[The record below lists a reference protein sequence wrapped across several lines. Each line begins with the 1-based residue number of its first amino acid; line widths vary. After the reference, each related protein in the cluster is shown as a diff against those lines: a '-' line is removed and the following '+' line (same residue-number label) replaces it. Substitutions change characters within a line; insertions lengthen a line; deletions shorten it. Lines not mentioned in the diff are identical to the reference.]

1 MKVDV
6 AYNLDAQSVSFVG
19 AEFLQLITLV
29 YRSRSWSV

>member
-6 AYNLDAQSVSFVG
+6 AYNLDAQSVSFG
-19 AEFLQLITLV
+19 AEFLQLTTLV